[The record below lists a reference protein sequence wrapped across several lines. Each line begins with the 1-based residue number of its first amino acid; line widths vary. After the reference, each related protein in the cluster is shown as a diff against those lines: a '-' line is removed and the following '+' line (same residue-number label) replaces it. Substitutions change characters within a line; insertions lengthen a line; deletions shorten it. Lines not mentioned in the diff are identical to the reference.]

1 MAQFSDDVENEG
13 PASSGKRAVKLMRGR
28 ESVEPVTDI
37 DFLPDLSETQSVTI
51 STRNKKQGRRKLE
64 RMWFFHTPPF
74 SLAKNYFD
82 THLYNSSS
90 L

>member
-37 DFLPDLSETQSVTI
+37 DFLPDLSKRSQYPFQFVI
-51 STRNKKQGRRKLE
+51 RNKGEGNSKGCGSFTPLH
-64 RMWFFHTPPF
+64 FH
-74 SLAKNYFD
+74 
-82 THLYNSSS
+82 
-90 L
+90 